1 MKPYNVLYTTPTQC
15 LEYYIPQCNVF
26 SLMINFQCKLTD
38 QEEKSCY
45 GLLFIEIYI
54 YIYIYIFV
62 YTLSGFKQCYAACS
76 FFVCLSVDA
85 LKCCQPGEL
94 VVANL

>member
-1 MKPYNVLYTTPTQC
+1 MLRSTIHR
-15 LEYYIPQCNVF
+15 ER
-26 SLMINFQCKLTD
+26 
-38 QEEKSCY
+38 
-45 GLLFIEIYI
+45 YI
-54 YIYIYIFV
+54 YIIV